1 MVEVRHMNG
10 RIRIAALGLHHETNT
25 FSSFPTTYESF
36 STSSYGGIL
45 RGGEIEQHQRAS
57 HSTFAGYFQAADEF
71 GFDLVPLL
79 FAVNDPSGTITRD
92 AFERVTDDMMRLLAE
107 GGPWD
112 GVLLNQMGAA
122 VSEDFRDVDGEV
134 AARTRTVVG
143 PDVPVVMTLD
153 LHANLSPKMVAHT
166 QAIVVYRTNPHMD
179 ARERAID
186 ACALLVRTIKGEV
199 RPIGA
204 LEMPPMVISILRQDT
219 REEPMRSVMMD
230 VEAAN
235 RRPGILH
242 TSMAEGYPWADVAEM
257 GAGFYAVADND
268 LAAAR
273 DAARWMA
280 ERAWGRRAELADAP
294 SYTPREA
301 LEHAM
306 RAGRGPVVLLD
317 VGDNVGAG
325 SAGDSTLILAEA
337 QRLGVRGLL
346 QTVRDPAAVK
356 MCVASGVGST
366 VTLQVGGKT
375 DGLHGQPVTVVGHV
389 RLIADGKFEEPE
401 PIHGGFRYFNNGTSV
416 VLDTEDGYTLLLVSS
431 RFLNTSRQQFYA
443 VGIRPEDFR
452 VVVAKGVV
460 SPRPAYQPIAAEMLL
475 VNTGGAASAD
485 LSTFE
490 YHHRRRPLYPF
501 ELDATYP

>member
-1 MVEVRHMNG
+1 MTVRM
-10 RIRIAALGLHHETNT
+10 RIAALGLHHETNT

-45 RGGEIEQHQRAS
+45 RGEEIEQHQRAS
-57 HSTFAGYFQAADEF
+57 HSTFAGYFQAAEEF

-92 AFERVTDDMMRLLAE
+92 AFTRVVDEMMRLLTE
-107 GGPWD
+107 RGPWD

-134 AARTRTVVG
+134 AARTRRVVG
-143 PDVPVVMTLD
+143 PDLPVVMTLD
-153 LHANLSPKMVAHT
+153 LHANLSQQMVAHT

-179 ARERAID
+179 ARERAVD
-186 ACALLVRTIKGEV
+186 ACEILVRTIKGEV
-199 RPIGA
+199 RPAGA

-219 REEPMRSVMMD
+219 REEPMRSVIAD
-230 VEAAN
+230 IEEAN

-257 GAGFYAVADND
+257 GAAFYAVADND
-268 LAAAR
+268 PAAAR

-280 ERAWGRRAELADAP
+280 ERAWARRGDLADAP

-306 RAGRGPVVLLD
+306 RAARGPVVLLD

-325 SAGDSTLILAEA
+325 SAGDSTLILSEA
-337 QRLGVRGLL
+337 QRLGVRSFL
-346 QTVRDPAAVK
+346 QTVRDPESVK
-356 MCVASGVGST
+356 TCVAAGVGSR
-366 VTLQVGGKT
+366 VTLQIGGKT
-375 DGLHGQPVTVVGHV
+375 DVLHGVPVTVTGHV
-389 RLIADGKFEEPE
+389 RLIGDGKFEESE

-416 VLDTEDGYTLLLVSS
+416 VLQTKDGHTLLLVST
-431 RFLNTSRQQFYA
+431 RFLNTSRQQFYT
-443 VGIRPEDFR
+443 VGVRPEDFK

-475 VNTGGAASAD
+475 VNTAGASSAD
-485 LSTFE
+485 LSTFD
-490 YHHRRRPLYPF
+490 YQHRRRPLYPF
-501 ELDATYP
+501 EPSAAYP